1 MLDMVVTAARMFFGS
16 CWNMETWGLGVENMG
31 VAGAE
36 LTAAWGCLGVVCDAL
51 VTAERPDEL
60 ECLLST
66 ESLEALLASLLLVF
80 LLFTEL

>member
-36 LTAAWGCLGVVCDAL
+36 LTATWGCLGVFCDAL
-51 VTAERPDEL
+51 VTARDQMSSSVSCQL
-60 ECLLST
+60 NL
-66 ESLEALLASLLLVF
+66 
-80 LLFTEL
+80 